1 VLEQQQRPEKLPVDT
16 TTDFSLM
23 AGGPLYR
30 LAQRA
35 GLTDGRAGFV
45 RLGVMIALFTWL
57 PLLVLAQLG
66 RDHTAISFLHSLGTH
81 ARLLVGILLFFVAE
95 AWFDRRSREAVR
107 MLVSSRLVRAEQLP
121 AFRAVLLET
130 LKWRDSWVIE
140 AAVGVI
146 TLLSIVEGP
155 RSDLPSA
162 ISTWRTTAGG
172 GPTPAGWWYAM
183 VSFPVFQFLL
193 WRWSARMLIWWR
205 LLWRINRLDLKLTPT
220 HPDLAAGLGPFGEA
234 HLTLA
239 PLSVGVSTMLAASFA
254 EEILYA
260 GADVSRFALPLTAAI
275 CATVLLIVAPLLTFA
290 PRLIRVRQEGLLAYG
305 TLAADYVHAFD
316 DKWIRQKA
324 WQREPLLGSA
334 DVQSLADLANSFEVI
349 RSMRFVPL
357 SLFQVL
363 LLVATAALPVL
374 PLALF
379 IIPPDE
385 LILKAL
391 GAIFKV

>member
-1 VLEQQQRPEKLPVDT
+1 
-16 TTDFSLM
+16 
-23 AGGPLYR
+23 
-30 LAQRA
+30 
-35 GLTDGRAGFV
+35 
-45 RLGVMIALFTWL
+45 
-57 PLLVLAQLG
+57 
-66 RDHTAISFLHSLGTH
+66 
-81 ARLLVGILLFFVAE
+81 
-95 AWFDRRSREAVR
+95 
-107 MLVSSRLVRAEQLP
+107 
-121 AFRAVLLET
+121 
-130 LKWRDSWVIE
+130 
-140 AAVGVI
+140 
-146 TLLSIVEGP
+146 
-155 RSDLPSA
+155 
-162 ISTWRTTAGG
+162 
-172 GPTPAGWWYAM
+172 
-183 VSFPVFQFLL
+183 
-193 WRWSARMLIWWR
+193 
-205 LLWRINRLDLKLTPT
+205 
-220 HPDLAAGLGPFGEA
+220 
-234 HLTLA
+234 
-239 PLSVGVSTMLAASFA
+239 MLAASFA
-254 EEILYA
+254 EEILDA

-290 PRLIRVRQEGLLAYG
+290 PRLIRVRQEGLLDYG